1 MQWQKLVFYH
11 LSAEN
16 DVKCDG
22 MCVFHIHS
30 LQTTYVYIALGFTK
44 LERGNVPIYF
54 SINQYVFGLASFVM
68 TVVQN

>member
-22 MCVFHIHS
+22 MCVFHIHC
-30 LQTTYVYIALGFTK
+30 LQTTYVHIALGFTK

-54 SINQYVFGLASFVM
+54 GINQYVFGLASCVM

>member
-1 MQWQKLVFYH
+1 MQWQKRVFYH

-30 LQTTYVYIALGFTK
+30 SYKLHNICSHGMMFYK
-44 LERGNVPIYF
+44 LERRNVPLSF
-54 SINQYVFGLASFVM
+54 GLEQYLFGLASFL
-68 TVVQN
+68 

>member
-1 MQWQKLVFYH
+1 MKDTKEEEWKKVFFNH

-30 LQTTYVYIALGFTK
+30 LQTTYVHIA
-44 LERGNVPIYF
+44 
-54 SINQYVFGLASFVM
+54 
-68 TVVQN
+68 